1 MKTNFNSQ
9 ATRRAFLQTCAAG
22 LGTVGLGSAF
32 PWTGNSAT
40 AMPSATPIIRVE
52 PDPKRCLVTAL
63 SWDTEG
69 GERFQRN
76 LLRQGTGLGVR
87 IRSGGTWKNS
97 ADLPTVATALGT
109 GARYQIRVT
118 PESTIQWE
126 INPSQDHLE
135 MSVAVGGP
143 GLGAQT
149 LEMVFPFDPMVT
161 ATTVLPAEWHEDR
174 TLELPLVISAPDF
187 GQMLLRAT
195 PAGRIQGRLEG
206 SRDNHTVDLIIELPQ
221 LDENHKYTFSFTPL
235 TLPPPEGFE
244 DEALWRLVRRGW
256 FNPFQP
262 TARWGEQGR
271 AFSSPPGILANNV
284 LSDPCSFSTIFYAD
298 HMLWTPTLAEGISL
312 AATVRRSLEFW
323 LDQRTRTSDE
333 VVGYWDYTNFL
344 DANAGPPI
352 CAWDY
357 VEATGDLAWLE
368 KRITRLEAVADYHA
382 RRDQDLDGLV
392 EATQS
397 GNAGTFFQPD
407 RSCNWFDA
415 VNHGWKDAYSN
426 ALIYRSWRCLADLE
440 SKLHRDAQHRRY
452 AQLADRMKLVYA
464 RTLYNPDT
472 GWIADWRSED
482 GKLHDYASPIANGMA
497 VEYGLVDR
505 DQGRKIVEKLWAK
518 MQTAGFHRYDL
529 GIPPNL
535 EPIHRSDYLQP
546 DGLGCPNGEDG
557 RDTFQQYENGGI
569 TAGQGL
575 HFLAATYLVG
585 MEDQAD
591 KVLRAMLERQQG
603 EGFQNGVQNAANKG
617 IDWTTWNGQPCGYE
631 GYLADVYYFLL
642 AAVLRQPSLR
652 QRFYRPLIAV

>member
-1 MKTNFNSQ
+1 MKTNFAHQ
-9 ATRRAFLQTCAAG
+9 VTRRAFLETCAVGLGAAG
-22 LGTVGLGSAF
+22 LDGASPLTGESAAS
-32 PWTGNSAT
+32 TAT
-40 AMPSATPIIRVE
+40 AKPIIRVE
-52 PDPKRCLVTAL
+52 PDPQRCLVTAL

-69 GERFQRN
+69 GVRFHRN
-76 LLRQGTGLGVR
+76 LLRNGTGLGLR
-87 IRSGGTWKNS
+87 MRTGGEWKS
-97 ADLPTVATALGT
+97 VADLPTAASVSSR
-109 GARYQIRVT
+109 GARYQIRLT
-118 PESTIQWE
+118 PESSIQWD
-126 INPSQDHLE
+126 INTSPDHFE
-135 MSVAVGGP
+135 MSLTADGAE
-143 GLGAQT
+143 LGAKT
-149 LEMVFPFDPMVT
+149 VEMVFPFDPMVT
-161 ATTVLPAEWHEDR
+161 ATTVLPADWHEDG
-174 TLELPLVISAPDF
+174 TFELPLVISAPDF
-187 GQMLLRAT
+187 GQLLLRVT
-195 PAGRIQGRLEG
+195 PSSNIRGRLEG
-206 SRDNHTVDLIIELPQ
+206 SRDNHIVDLVLELPA
-221 LDENHKYTFSFTPL
+221 LDRDHKCTFSLEPV
-235 TLPPPEGFE
+235 TLAAPQGFQ

-271 AFSSPPGILANNV
+271 AFSAPSGILANNV
-284 LSDPCSFSTIFYAD
+284 VSDPCSFSTIFYAD
-298 HMLWTPTLAEGISL
+298 HMLWTPTVAEGISL
-312 AATVRRSLEFW
+312 AAMVRRSLEFW

-368 KRITRLEAVADYHA
+368 KRIGRLEAVADYHA

-426 ALIYRSWRCLADLE
+426 ALVYRSWRCLADLE
-440 SKLHRDAQHRRY
+440 SKLHRVEQHRRY
-452 AQLADRMKLVYA
+452 TQLADRLKLAYA
-464 RTLYNPDT
+464 RALYNPET

-497 VEYGLVDR
+497 VEYGLVDQE
-505 DQGRKIVEKLWAK
+505 QGRKIVEKLWAK
-518 MQTAGFHRYDL
+518 MQTAGFQRYEL

-546 DGLGCPNGEDG
+546 DGLGCPSGEDG

-575 HFLAATYLVG
+575 HFLAASYKVG
-585 MEDQAD
+585 LEDQAD
-591 KVLRAMLERQQG
+591 KVLRAMLGRQQG

-617 IDWTTWNGQPCGYE
+617 IDWTTWDGKPCGYE

-642 AAVLRQPSLR
+642 AAVLREQSLR
-652 QRFYRPLIAV
+652 ERFYRPFVTG